1 MPTARD
7 QQKSVFAIDGEDLER
22 ARSALQEVEDIH
34 SYLRRAEKDI
44 SELCELH
51 QQLHAMVHRPP
62 GMILSLVAEV
72 ASCSVAA

>member
-1 MPTARD
+1 M
-7 QQKSVFAIDGEDLER
+7 FAIDGEDLER

-51 QQLHAMVHRPP
+51 QQLHAMVHRTP

-72 ASCSVAA
+72 ASCSVAV